1 MKEKTRLKKL
11 KITSVDMCGAGMNQ
25 DAHIN
30 LYKSNDKE
38 GEPQTMDAETVKK
51 GFMEALKELFGGKPA
66 EVQKAQPMPINKAMN
81 VVTEA
86 EEMTHEFYKCIDSII
101 CDPTLSNEGRTEM
114 LKKNFEEFSEFMN
127 NAMPSWAE
135 GETVMPDGFEKA
147 ERRNPFVDYD
157 NEDEDTDE
165 EETEIDR
172 DEGGEETEK
181 SKTKTEKA
189 MEGEDEMR
197 IDKSK
202 FTAEELVQYEALVN
216 KASVQE
222 IEQPAPVQLDP
233 MVKKALD
240 EVAEIKKGLMMKQFT
255 ETAQKYAIMGK
266 NPEELAKSLYEMNE
280 RDPEIYKQ
288 YVAVLDEG
296 LSMVNKS
303 GMFAEIG
310 KSAHGTA
317 STAVGKVEGIAKGY
331 MQADPTLSYHAA
343 MAKAWENNPDLVR
356 EYEKEY

>member
-38 GEPQTMDAETVKK
+38 GEPQTMNEETVKK
-51 GFMEALKELFGGKPA
+51 GFMEALKEFFGAKPA
-66 EVQKAQPMPINKAMN
+66 EVQKAQPVPVNKAMN
-81 VVTEA
+81 VVAEA
-86 EEMTHEFYKCIDSII
+86 EEMAYEFYKCIDSII
-101 CDPTLSNEGRTEM
+101 CDPTLSNEGRAEM
-114 LKKNFEEFSEFMN
+114 LKKNFDEFGEFMT

-135 GETVMPDGFEKA
+135 GETVMPDDFAKA

-157 NEDEDTDE
+157 DEGEEDEEADE
-165 EETEIDR
+165 INR
-172 DEGGEETEK
+172 DEGGEEAAK

-216 KASVQE
+216 KATVQE
-222 IEQPAPVQLDP
+222 IEQPAQIDP

-240 EVAEIKKGLMMKQFT
+240 EVADIKKGLMMKQFT
-255 ETAQKYAIMGK
+255 ETAQKYAVMGK

-280 RDPEIYKQ
+280 RDPEICKQ
-288 YVAVLDEG
+288 YIAVLDEG

-317 STAVGKVEGIAKGY
+317 STAAGKVEGIAKGY
-331 MQADPTLSYHAA
+331 MDADPALSYHAA
-343 MAKAWENNPDLVR
+343 MAKAWENHPELVR
-356 EYEKEY
+356 EYDKEY